1 MQPPSLGLRRPQ
13 HAGSQGSLQGR
24 VVADLDARDL
34 RVFVGL
40 LAGLA
45 AAATVCVARGG
56 GDGVCGSSRT
66 AGAALDAGR
75 WRSCARGDREKT
87 KTERT
92 ATARRRH
99 LAGRRKRTALLKYS
113 FACQKSSAARGA
125 LDRQKTKALKSW
137 RRDTAETRATTWRFK
152 ARFAGAVRFRRHL
165 CGNQNLRRVRLPRHR
180 RDACSMAW
188 RCRFLTD
195 RPSQDGRV
203 IAEKSCNRHTG

>member
-1 MQPPSLGLRRPQ
+1 MQPPSLGLRGAQ
-13 HAGSQGSLQGR
+13 HAGPERRLEGR

-56 GDGVCGSSRT
+56 GDGACGSSRT

-75 WRSCARGDREKT
+75 WRSCARGDREET
-87 KTERT
+87 KAERT
-92 ATARRRH
+92 ATAKRRH
-99 LAGRRKRTALLKYS
+99 LAGRRRRTALLKYS

-152 ARFAGAVRFRRHL
+152 ARFAGAVRFRRHWL
-165 CGNQNLRRVRLPRHR
+165 
-180 RDACSMAW
+180 MALL
-188 RCRFLTD
+188 LTLSLIHISEPT
-195 RPSQDGRV
+195 RPY
-203 IAEKSCNRHTG
+203 